1 MTRVGVA
8 FQGDKR
14 LGEYGR
20 LGALVER
27 FDVDVISVY
36 GDLGYQHP
44 LPALLEM
51 AAVTT
56 RAMLGPA
63 CLNPY
68 TMHPYE
74 IAGFVAALDIAT
86 DGRSY
91 LGLARGAWLGELGI
105 EQTDAPQRVAETW
118 EVVRRLLAGDRT
130 EFEGRHFSLG
140 SGAALRY
147 PVKRSV
153 VPLLVGGWGPRML
166 AMAGQ
171 IADEVKV
178 GGSASP
184 AMAAVAKRRIAVGE
198 AEAGRRVGST
208 GLVMGAVTVVDQDR
222 SAARRR
228 ARREVAMY
236 IDVVADLDPTVSV
249 DPGSLEHIRTA
260 LEAGDHE
267 AAGAGVSD
275 ADLDRFAFSGS
286 PEDVLAQSAALF
298 DAGASRVEFGTPHG
312 LHPETGLELLG
323 TKVIPSLRSR
333 T

>member
-1 MTRVGVA
+1 MTRIGIA

-14 LGEYGR
+14 PGQYGR
-20 LGALVER
+20 LGAMVER

-36 GDLGYQHP
+36 GDLGYQYP

-51 AAVTT
+51 AAVTSK
-56 RAMLGPA
+56 AMLGPA

-68 TMHPYE
+68 TVHPYE

-86 DGRSY
+86 DGRAY

-105 EQTDAPQRVAETW
+105 VQTDAPERVAETW

-147 PVKRSV
+147 PVRRNA

-166 AMAGQ
+166 AVAGQ
-171 IADEVKV
+171 IAHEAKV

-184 AMAAVAKRRIAVGE
+184 AMAAVARRRMAVGE
-198 AEAGRRVGST
+198 VRAGRPVGST
-208 GLVMGAVTVVDQDR
+208 GLVMGAVTVVDEDR
-222 SAARRR
+222 MAARRH

-236 IDVVADLDPTVSV
+236 IDVVADLDPTVAV
-249 DPGSLEHIRTA
+249 DPGSLERIRGA

-286 PEDVLAQSAALF
+286 PDDVAAQAAALF

-312 LHPETGLELLG
+312 IHPESGLELLG
-323 TKVIPSLRSR
+323 TKVIPALRA
-333 T
+333 

>member
-1 MTRVGVA
+1 MTRVGLA

-14 LGEYGR
+14 PGDYRR
-20 LGALVER
+20 LGTLVER

-36 GDLGYQHP
+36 ADLGFQPP

-56 RAMLGPA
+56 KPMLGPA

-74 IAGFVAALDIAT
+74 IAGFAAALDVAS
-86 DGRSY
+86 DGRAY

-105 EQTDAPQRVAETW
+105 EQPDAPRRVAETW
-118 EVVRRLLAGDRT
+118 EIVRRLLSGDGT
-130 EFEGRHFSLG
+130 EFVGRHFTLKP
-140 SGAALRY
+140 GAALRY
-147 PVKRSV
+147 PVRRSA

-166 AMAGQ
+166 EVAGQ
-171 IADEVKV
+171 ISDEAKV

-184 AMAAVAKRRIAVGE
+184 AMTAVARRRLAVGE
-198 AEAGRRVGST
+198 AHAGRPIGST
-208 GLVMGAVTVVDQDR
+208 GLVMGAVTVVDEDR
-222 SAARRR
+222 SAARRH

-249 DPGSLEHIRTA
+249 DPESLERIRAA
-260 LEAGDHE
+260 LATGDHE

-275 ADLDRFAFSGS
+275 GDLDRFAFSGS
-286 PEDVLAQSAALF
+286 PDDVATQAAALF

-323 TKVIPSLRSR
+323 AKVIPMLRSR